1 LRREFIMSNI
11 NDFLQLLDGEITSS
25 LNETKLEEMLK
36 SKIDDFLNQIKSSEL
51 KNTYRNL
58 SRKLHPDHIELKAF
72 KGKSYS
78 HIPQQVLNALWE
90 EKNSPWTTKLY
101 NKLYNNLDTVR
112 IKIVIL
118 ERFLIDFSNLIHV
131 HYKAYEKAE
140 SEGAPKDD
148 LKFLSK
154 IHEVE
159 IRGLFEK
166 LKSNFSELYYYENY
180 PKPIQNIIFT
190 FQTIL
195 NIGIAAALVVDFI
208 ILILNSL
215 LNDFVSSLLKSEK
228 KNLEENSSDS
238 EESYEEPKSLFEL
251 YYEFATQLLNDID
264 TTQPIYNYILKGLS
278 LIISLPL
285 VLVSYSIDTA
295 HTILAY
301 SLMSIKLLS
310 AELINA
316 PLRAYNYFSATAQK
330 NNTPKAPILAI
341 M

>member
-1 LRREFIMSNI
+1 MSNI
-11 NDFLQLLDGEITSS
+11 NDFIQDLDAEIVLGLT
-25 LNETKLEEMLK
+25 ETQIEEMLK
-36 SKIDDFLNQIKSSEL
+36 SKIGAFLNETKSPEL

-72 KGKSYS
+72 KGKSYA
-78 HIPQQVLNALWE
+78 HIPQQVLNELWA
-90 EKNSPWTTKLY
+90 EKNTPWTTKLY
-101 NKLYNNLDTVR
+101 NKLDTVR
-112 IKIVIL
+112 IKINIL
-118 ERFLIDFSNLIHV
+118 ERFLLEFIKLIYDQEMALEQAKSV
-131 HYKAYEKAE
+131 GA
-140 SEGAPKDD
+140 SEEE

-154 IHEVE
+154 IHQDE
-159 IRGLFEK
+159 ILSLFEK
-166 LKSNFSELYYYENY
+166 LKSNFSELYFYENY

-195 NIGIAAALVVDFI
+195 NIGIAAALVIDII
-208 ILILNSL
+208 ILNINNL

-251 YYEFATQLLNDID
+251 YYAYATQLLNDID
-264 TTQPIYNYILKGLS
+264 TTQPIYNHILKGLS

-285 VLVSYSIDTA
+285 ILVSYSIDTA
-295 HTILAY
+295 HTLLAH

-310 AELINA
+310 AELMNA

-330 NNTPKAPILAI
+330 TNTPKAPILAI